1 MSGDLFDHYWSGMG
15 LSKKPEKVFASPWFS
30 PSVRSLKHLRILP
43 WTNPY
48 LPWSKVGFFPKDV
61 VIQTLLGINP
71 MIGNPLHDGGWNHSP
86 SHIVADIM
94 IYPGYFHDFP
104 IDFPHFLIFGG
115 NVAEAAHILGTLLQ
129 AEQQQQIPGVQHS
142 KDAKVVY
149 MAGHAAWSWLHLGYE
164 DM

>member
-115 NVAEAAHILGTLLQ
+115 NVAEAHILGTLLQ